1 MNEQIQYKAINRGFS
16 KLYDQYESL
25 NKESIIDQYMR
36 QKVYEHI
43 ERFLKPNASILE
55 LNSGSGIDA
64 FYFAKKGFEITGT
77 DIADGSKLH
86 FEKKIQEY
94 NLRNVTFK
102 NCSFTNLEAI
112 GTDHFDYV
120 FSNFGGLNCTDSL
133 DKVVESLNRI
143 LKKDALVTFVIMGKL
158 YPWDWIYLLKGR
170 VQRALM
176 RLRKGGVYAH
186 IGGEAV
192 KVFYHTPNKVKNEM
206 QKYFDYIKSENLGVF
221 FPSVNHQSITKH
233 TKLIKR
239 LISLDFKVSKS
250 KILPIGIGDYYIIT
264 FKKR

>member
-1 MNEQIQYKAINRGFS
+1 MNEQIQYKAINKGFS
-16 KLYDQYESL
+16 KLYDHYETL

-36 QKVYEHI
+36 QKVYGHI

-64 FYFAKKGFEITGT
+64 FYFAKKGHEVTGT
-77 DIADGSKLH
+77 DITDGSKFY
-86 FEKKIQEY
+86 FEKKILEY

-102 NCSFTNLEAI
+102 NCSFTNLEVL
-112 GTDHFDYV
+112 GSNHFDYV

-133 DKVVESLNRI
+133 DKVVQSLNRI
-143 LKKDALVTFVIMGKL
+143 LKKDTIVTLVIMGKF

-170 VQRALM
+170 IKRAFI
-176 RLRKGGVYAH
+176 RLRKNEVYAN

-192 KVFYHTPNKVKNEM
+192 KVFYHTPKKVKNEM
-206 QKYFDYIKSENLGVF
+206 RPHFDLIASENLGVF
-221 FPSVNHQSITKH
+221 FPSVNHRSLTKH
-233 TKLIKR
+233 TKLINK
-239 LISLDFKVSKS
+239 LISFDLKIAKS
-250 KILPIGIGDYYIIT
+250 KILPIGIGDYYILT